1 MQQCVIS
8 NLARFASELPY
19 FLKFIKMDSRE
30 LEEVHFSEAE
40 ENEEETN
47 IS

>member
-8 NLARFASELPY
+8 NLARFASLPY

-30 LEEVHFSEAE
+30 LEEVHFSEE
-40 ENEEETN
+40 DENDEETN